1 MHAGSGECIA
11 ELRDVYELAP
21 LLTYDGWE
29 SDVRQVEGMWARGS
43 TSFIQEEVEEMRR
56 KQSLHEG
63 DRSDAALQVLDDV
76 KQGLT
81 YDGWEFDVRQVERMW
96 TGGSDFIPEELEEM
110 RRKQSLH
117 EGGFSDAAGC
127 CT

>member
-1 MHAGSGECIA
+1 
-11 ELRDVYELAP
+11 
-21 LLTYDGWE
+21 
-29 SDVRQVEGMWARGS
+29 
-43 TSFIQEEVEEMRR
+43 
-56 KQSLHEG
+56 
-63 DRSDAALQVLDDV
+63 VLDDV

-96 TGGSDFIPEELEEM
+96 TGGSTSFIQQEVEEM